1 MNERLQTL
9 NTVINH
15 KTDAQYARKLLAV
28 DLSEALIAA
37 NIPIEKL
44 DHPALR
50 QFLENRVPGAGSIPT
65 AAGVRQWYLPTVR
78 IYNLI
83 HIKFFIV

>member
-1 MNERLQTL
+1 MKADNRNERLQTL

-44 DHPALR
+44 DHPALC
-50 QFLENRVPGAGSIPT
+50 QFLENRVPGLEVFPLLLVFVNGT
-65 AAGVRQWYLPTVR
+65 CQR
-78 IYNLI
+78 
-83 HIKFFIV
+83 

>member
-1 MNERLQTL
+1 MKADNRNERLQTL

-50 QFLENRVPGAGSIPT
+50 QFLENRVPGLEVFPLLLVFVNGT
-65 AAGVRQWYLPTVR
+65 CQR
-78 IYNLI
+78 
-83 HIKFFIV
+83 

>member
-1 MNERLQTL
+1 M
-9 NTVINH
+9 
-15 KTDAQYARKLLAV
+15 

-50 QFLENRVPGAGSIPT
+50 QFLENRVPGAGAIPT

-78 IYNLI
+78 IYNLVQ
-83 HIKFFIV
+83 IKFFNC

>member
-1 MNERLQTL
+1 MKADNRNERLQTL

-28 DLSEALIAA
+28 DRSEALIAA

-50 QFLENRVPGAGSIPT
+50 QFLENRVPGLEVFPLLLVFVNGT
-65 AAGVRQWYLPTVR
+65 CQR
-78 IYNLI
+78 
-83 HIKFFIV
+83 